1 MAKHVVLIILTICF
15 YGFSIGL
22 SQNKRALLIGISDYG
37 QSETSSSTD
46 WCNIHGAND
55 INLLEPTL
63 KNQGF
68 KVEKLSDKRATAS
81 AIRKKFQQFEK
92 SIKPGDLIYLHFS
105 CHGQPFEDLSG
116 DEEDGWDEALIPY
129 DAKMIY
135 SEGSYEGKNHILD
148 DEIHDLLFSLRKKAG
163 RSGMVYVIV
172 DACHAGSFERGEEE
186 DEVYLRGTTRGFSKT
201 NKPYHP
207 KIDSRP
213 NISVEKNPDMSD
225 ICLLEA
231 CRSYQSNYEIKQEGK
246 FYGPLSYYVNKTISS
261 MELDKN
267 IRWIELVKKDMSA
280 DRRLIRQNMVIETS
294 IKL

>member
-1 MAKHVVLIILTICF
+1 MKKLIILIILAIYFCE
-15 YGFSIGL
+15 FSIGI

-37 QSETSSSTD
+37 ETIEPSSS

-68 KVEKLSDKRATAS
+68 KVEKLSDKKATAS

-92 SIKPGDLIYLHFS
+92 SIMPGDLIYLHFS

-172 DACHAGSFERGEEE
+172 DACHAGSIEKGEEE
-186 DEVYLRGTTRGFSKT
+186 DEIILRGTTKGFSKERKLYVPRINT
-201 NKPYHP
+201 RSHFVV
-207 KIDSRP
+207 DQ
-213 NISVEKNPDMSD
+213 NPDMSD

-261 MELDKN
+261 MELDKDIYSQSN
-267 IRWIELVKKDMSA
+267 Y
-280 DRRLIRQNMVIETS
+280 
-294 IKL
+294 

>member
-1 MAKHVVLIILTICF
+1 MKKLIILIILAIYFCE
-15 YGFSIGL
+15 FSIGI

-37 QSETSSSTD
+37 ETIEPSSST

-68 KVEKLSDKRATAS
+68 KVEKLSDKKATAS

-92 SIKPGDLIYLHFS
+92 SIMPGDLIYLHFS

-135 SEGSYEGKNHILD
+135 SKGSYEGNNHILD
-148 DEIHDLLFSLRKKAG
+148 DEIHDLLLSLRKKAG
-163 RSGMVYVIV
+163 HSGMVYVIV

-231 CRSYQSNYEIKQEGK
+231 CRSYQSNYEIKQDGQ
-246 FYGPLSYYVNKTISS
+246 FFGPLSYYVNKTISS
-261 MELDKN
+261 IVLDKD